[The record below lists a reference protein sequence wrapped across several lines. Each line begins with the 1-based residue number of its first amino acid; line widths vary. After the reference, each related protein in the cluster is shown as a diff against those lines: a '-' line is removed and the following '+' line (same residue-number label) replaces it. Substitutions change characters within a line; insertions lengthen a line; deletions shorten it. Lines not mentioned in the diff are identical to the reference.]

1 MSDEISTKPYLIRAI
16 YEWCT
21 DNGFTPY
28 LAVHVDG
35 QTVVPREYVQN
46 NEIVLNIGALAT
58 SKLTLGN
65 DFVDF
70 QARFGGVA
78 RAISV
83 PMKNVSAI
91 YAKENGQGMAF
102 EVNKEDGSGANGTPA
117 ALAAPRHTPEE
128 RNDKPTLSPVD
139 ASTEQRAPSHPD
151 DGPKGKPRLTI
162 VK

>member
-21 DNGFTPY
+21 DNGLTPY
-28 LAVHVDG
+28 LAVHVDD

-46 NEIVLNIGALAT
+46 DEIVLNIGALAT
-58 SKLTLGN
+58 SRLTLGN

-83 PMKNVSAI
+83 PIKNVSAI
-91 YAKENGQGMAF
+91 YARENGQGMAF
-102 EVNKEDGSGANGTPA
+102 EVTKAGERSRDATPP
-117 ALAAPRHTPEE
+117 ALAAPARAPKE
-128 RNDKPTLSPVD
+128 RNERPPLSPVSPS
-139 ASTEQRAPSHPD
+139 STDQTPSNPD

>member
-70 QARFGGVA
+70 HARFGGVA

-83 PMKNVSAI
+83 PMRNVSAI

-102 EVNKEDGSGANGTPA
+102 EVNKEDVSGAPVTPA
-117 ALAAPRHTPEE
+117 PLAAPEHTLEE
-128 RNDKPTLSPVD
+128 RNDRLTLSSVD
-139 ASTEQRAPSHPD
+139 TPAEPPAPSQPD

>member
-35 QTVVPREYVQN
+35 QTVVPRQYVQN

-70 QARFGGVA
+70 HARFGGVA

-83 PMKNVSAI
+83 PMRNVSAI

-102 EVNKEDGSGANGTPA
+102 EVNKEDVPVAPVTPA
-117 ALAAPRHTPEE
+117 ALAAPEHILEE
-128 RNDKPTLSPVD
+128 RSDRPTLSSVD
-139 ASTEQRAPSHPD
+139 APTEPVPSHPD

>member
-21 DNGFTPY
+21 DNGLTPY
-28 LAVHVDG
+28 LAVHVDD

-46 NEIVLNIGALAT
+46 DEIVLNIGALAT
-58 SKLTLGN
+58 SRLTLGN

-83 PMKNVSAI
+83 PIKNVSAI
-91 YAKENGQGMAF
+91 YARENGQGMAF
-102 EVNKEDGSGANGTPA
+102 EVTRPANEA
-117 ALAAPRHTPEE
+117 EMLPRRP
-128 RNDKPTLSPVD
+128 
-139 ASTEQRAPSHPD
+139 
-151 DGPKGKPRLTI
+151 
-162 VK
+162 